1 MNTPVDCVDHERAH
15 ALFPFPLNDACAQD
29 LCESD
34 ELHWRYGFSSGVD
47 KDPKDF
53 WVPNPPLVP
62 CRSAPPPTQVAG
74 SEPDDPRVGHARY
87 PASRMLEV
95 AQTLSRYVTRWEAVT
110 SFKEISNVIRCG
122 HEIPFETEPPP
133 FSGIPRLCPTKPV
146 EGAGVE
152 T

>member
-1 MNTPVDCVDHERAH
+1 MDHEHAH
-15 ALFPFPLNDACAQD
+15 ALFPFPLNDACAPD
-29 LCESD
+29 LCESV

-47 KDPKDF
+47 KDPKNF